1 MVSVETAHTGTATLE
16 KARRY
21 LTQHGITDVNYL
33 LKKGPIAETVLETAE
48 NYGINL
54 LFMGGFSFRPVRHLT
69 LGSTAERILCE
80 FRHPMW
86 VCR

>member
-1 MVSVETAHTGTATLE
+1 
-16 KARRY
+16 
-21 LTQHGITDVNYL
+21 VNYVF
-33 LKKGPIAETVLETAE
+33 KKGAIAETVLETAE
-48 NYGINL
+48 IFDINL

-69 LGSTAERILCE
+69 LGSTAEHILCK